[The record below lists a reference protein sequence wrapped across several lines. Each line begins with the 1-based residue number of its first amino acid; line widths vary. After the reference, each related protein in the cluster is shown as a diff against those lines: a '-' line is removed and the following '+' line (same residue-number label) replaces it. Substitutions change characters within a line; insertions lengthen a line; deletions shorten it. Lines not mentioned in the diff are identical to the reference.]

1 MTCIVA
7 IKKDGIVYMGADSA
21 GIFSC
26 SFDLMVRNDPKIYQV
41 GEFLFGFTGS
51 FRMGQLLGYSMP
63 KLIKEEAMPIHQFMV
78 TTFIDTVR
86 QVLKDGGFASKKD
99 ENESGGTFLV
109 GYRGHLFCVEGDY
122 QVGEVAQDYCAVG
135 CGAQIALGSLC
146 TSSYHDLLIDEP
158 EQRLRIALEAAQ
170 EFSAGVRAP
179 FIFRSIGE

>member
-7 IKKDGIVYMGADSA
+7 IKKDSVVYMGADSA
-21 GIFSC
+21 GVAGY
-26 SFDLMVRNDPKIYQV
+26 DLVVRNDPKIYQV

-135 CGAQIALGSLC
+135 CGAQIALGSLY
-146 TSSYHDLLIDEP
+146 TSPYADRIDEP